1 MPNFRLTFITTDG
14 RVKTDEWEMPS
25 EASVRQLLDEQGRV
39 LIRLKRIDLD
49 LKQRGLS
56 GLMRRFNLTRS
67 RQFDCVQL
75 TEDWVALLASGL
87 SVSDSLQTLLEWQ
100 QDSATTANSVLGSA
114 LQQVVVRLHEGMPL
128 DQAWQASGLRLEA
141 TWLLSIKLGM
151 QTAQLVDVLR
161 HWLALQHWRRSFRG
175 RLKKLLTYPLIASS
189 ILMLVLGFM
198 LVWVLPDLIGFLIDM
213 NAPINQA
220 TRSMYVVSN
229 LLISQ
234 PWLLLT
240 GLLGTALAFWLGIK
254 LLGSQRIP
262 YIGRVTLALER
273 AYLMRQFHWLLAT
286 GTTLHDAVGQMIANN
301 PSTERKT
308 QLQALHDQLAQGVPM
323 PQAVA
328 QNLALP
334 GFSQKLLTLAEKTGQ
349 LAPVMQ
355 QLADYF
361 EAQAK
366 QQLDRLEPWVEPITT
381 LVLGGVVVWMILAI
395 LGPVYGMMAHAI
407 F

>member
-1 MPNFRLTFITTDG
+1 MPNFRLTFTTTNG
-14 RVKTDEWEMPS
+14 EVKTEEWEMPS
-25 EASVRQLLDEQGRV
+25 EASLRQLLDEQGRV
-39 LIRLKRIDLD
+39 LIRLKRLDLD
-49 LKQRGLS
+49 PTQQGLS
-56 GLMRRFNLTRS
+56 GLMRRFKLTRS
-67 RQFDCVQL
+67 SQFDCVQL

-87 SVSDSLQTLLEWQ
+87 TVSDSLQTLLEWQ
-100 QDSATTANSVLGSA
+100 QDSATTANSALGSA

-141 TWLLSIKLGM
+141 TWLLSIRLGM

-161 HWLALQHWRRSFRG
+161 HWLALQHWRRRFRG

-189 ILMLVLGFM
+189 ILILVLGFM

-229 LLISQ
+229 LLITQ

-240 GLLGTALAFWLGIK
+240 GLLGTTLAFWLGIK

-262 YIGRVTLALER
+262 YIGRVRLALER
-273 AYLMRQFHWLLAT
+273 AYLMRQFHWLLAA
-286 GTTLHDAVGQMIANN
+286 GSTLHDAVGQMIANS
-301 PSTERKT
+301 PSTKRKT
-308 QLQALHDQLAQGVPM
+308 QLQALHEQLAQGVPM

-328 QNLALP
+328 QNLTLP

-366 QQLDRLEPWVEPITT
+366 QLLDRLEPWVEPITT
-381 LVLGGVVVWMILAI
+381 LVLGGVVVWIILAI
-395 LGPVYGMMAHAI
+395 LGPVYGMMAHAV

>member
-1 MPNFRLTFITTDG
+1 
-14 RVKTDEWEMPS
+14 MPS
-25 EASVRQLLDEQGRV
+25 EVSLRQLLDEQGSV

-49 LKQRGLS
+49 PTQQGLS
-56 GLMRRFNLTRS
+56 GLKSRFRLTRGS
-67 RQFDCVQL
+67 QFDCVQL

-87 SVSDSLQTLLEWQ
+87 SVSDSLQTLFEWQ
-100 QDSATTANSVLGSA
+100 QDSATPANSVLGSA
-114 LQQVVVRLHEGMPL
+114 LQQVVLRLNEGMPL
-128 DQAWQASGLRLEA
+128 DQAWQASGLRLEN
-141 TWLLSIKLGM
+141 TWLLSIRLGM

-220 TRSMYVVSN
+220 TRSMYGVSN
-229 LLISQ
+229 LLIAQ
-234 PWLLLT
+234 PVLLLVSLLAI
-240 GLLGTALAFWLGIK
+240 GLASWLGIK
-254 LLGSQRIP
+254 LIGPQRIP
-262 YIGRVTLALER
+262 YFGRVSLALER
-273 AYLMRQFHWLLAT
+273 AYLMRQFHWLLAA
-286 GTTLHDAVGQMIANN
+286 GTTLHDAVGQMIANS
-301 PSTERKT
+301 PSTERKI
-308 QLQALHDQLAQGVPM
+308 QLQTLHDQLAQGVPM

-328 QNLALP
+328 HNLALP
-334 GFSQKLLTLAEKTGQ
+334 SFSQKLLTLAEKTGQ

-381 LVLGGVVVWMILAI
+381 LVLGGVIVWMILAI
-395 LGPVYGMMAHAI
+395 LGPVYGMMANAV

>member
-1 MPNFRLTFITTDG
+1 
-14 RVKTDEWEMPS
+14 MPS
-25 EASVRQLLDEQGRV
+25 EASLRQLLDEQGRV
-39 LIRLKRIDLD
+39 LIRLKRLDLD
-49 LKQRGLS
+49 PTHQGLL
-56 GLMRRFNLTRS
+56 GLIRRFKITRS
-67 RQFDCVQL
+67 SQFDSVQL

-87 SVSDSLQTLLEWQ
+87 TVSDSLQTLLDWQ
-100 QDSATTANSVLGSA
+100 QDSATTSNSALGSA

-128 DQAWQASGLRLEA
+128 EQAWQASGLRLEA

-220 TRSMYVVSN
+220 TRSMYGVSN
-229 LLISQ
+229 LLITQ

-240 GLLGTALAFWLGIK
+240 GLLGTGLAFWLVIK

-262 YIGRVTLALER
+262 YIGRVSLALER
-273 AYLMRQFHWLLAT
+273 AYLMRQFHWLLVA
-286 GTTLHDAVGQMIANN
+286 GTTLHDAVGQMIANC
-301 PSTERKT
+301 PSAKRKN
-308 QLQALHDQLAQGVPM
+308 QLQALHEHLAQGVPM

-334 GFSQKLLTLAEKTGQ
+334 RFSQKLLTLAEKTGQ

-366 QQLDRLEPWVEPITT
+366 QLLDRLEPWVEPITT

-395 LGPVYGMMAHAI
+395 LGPVYGMMAHAV